1 MNASGTET
9 SGTAIF
15 SLPCLSVVVAN
26 YNQAHYLPGTLEELE
41 NQSVRPLEVIVVD
54 DASTDDSRAVVEDF
68 IATYSYVRLVQQ
80 EKNLGVNATF
90 NRGMEEATGD
100 YVYFFSADDHVTPDF
115 AKTYL
120 SLLAAHPQAE
130 IGRAS
135 CRERV

>member
-54 DASTDDSRAVVEDF
+54 DASTDNSRAVVEDF
-68 IATYSYVRLVQQ
+68 AAAHSYVRLVRQV
-80 EKNLGVNATF
+80 KNLGVNATF
-90 NRGMEEATGD
+90 NRGLEEAAGD

-120 SLLAAHPQAE
+120 SLLAAHP
-130 IGRAS
+130 
-135 CRERV
+135 